1 MVNKWMMHVKKTM
14 KKMSGQKKSLGK
26 GWFKHVLK
34 AAKTSYHKKGGEV
47 VSEKEGEKE
56 VETPEVPEVK
66 PAATTG
72 GRTKRRRRRHH

>member
-47 VSEKEGEKE
+47 MSEKEDETP
-56 VETPEVPEVK
+56 ETPEVPEVK